1 MPSASL
7 HFRLPEDEKD
17 FEVAQNGHRYQS
29 VLRRVASWLRN
40 KAKYGTDGVEFYDE
54 VRQELFTI
62 ANEVGVDI
70 E

>member
-17 FEVAQNGHRYQS
+17 FDAAQNGHKYQS
-29 VLRRVASWLRN
+29 VLRRVAAWLRN
-40 KAKYGTDGVEFYDE
+40 KAKYSEAGVEVYDE